1 MLESTGES
9 MREMWASGAE
19 KAIKEGDLVEAT
31 FVRDYLASTDGASF
45 WVAESQELGV
55 VGCVGLKR
63 KGLHDGELV
72 RMAVSEQSRGKRIG
86 QMLVGALEAHCA
98 EHDIRRVHLITA
110 NMRAA
115 SFYAKKCG
123 FSLTHGFPY
132 STPSGVTL
140 TVSKMTKF
148 LRLEEPIR
156 TVTIVGGTH
165 GNERIGIE
173 LVESFFRDPA
183 PFSRPSLKVT
193 AVLGNP
199 AAAAKN
205 VRFIDLDLNR
215 QFAAPAE
222 AESCLEAA
230 RARELLQQLG
240 PKSASKASATDFV
253 IDLHSTTA
261 NVGLVTMLSA
271 AEGCDPMGLYVA
283 SKIGARLLP
292 ESLSQSHRLTTT
304 EGTKADSWSVDSI
317 SRSGI
322 AIEAGPLAHG
332 TLGARLYLQT
342 RQMVMAALD
351 VLEERNAGLAAGR
364 VDLAPSAFPLQEVYT
379 QVKTIEYPA
388 QQGFAI
394 HPDLEDDC
402 QNFRLIRHGDP
413 AFISTDGKGTVL
425 PFVHPSA
432 PSDGSPSAAPLSDLY
447 TMFVNEASYRER
459 NIAFAVYEKKLK
471 PVLFV

>member
-1 MLESTGES
+1 
-9 MREMWASGAE
+9 
-19 KAIKEGDLVEAT
+19 
-31 FVRDYLASTDGASF
+31 
-45 WVAESQELGV
+45 
-55 VGCVGLKR
+55 
-63 KGLHDGELV
+63 
-72 RMAVSEQSRGKRIG
+72 
-86 QMLVGALEAHCA
+86 
-98 EHDIRRVHLITA
+98 
-110 NMRAA
+110 
-115 SFYAKKCG
+115 
-123 FSLTHGFPY
+123 
-132 STPSGVTL
+132 VTL

-148 LRLEEPIR
+148 LRLEAPIR
-156 TVTIVGGTH
+156 TVTIIGGTH
-165 GNERIGIE
+165 GNERIGVE
-173 LVESFFRDPA
+173 LVESFFRDPV
-183 PFSRPSLKVT
+183 PFQRPSLSVT

-205 VRFIDLDLNR
+205 VRFIDQDLNR
-215 QFAAPAE
+215 QFAAPGPAE
-222 AESCLEAA
+222 KESCLEAA

-240 PKSASKASATDFV
+240 PKSTSKASAADFI
-253 IDLHSTTA
+253 IDLHSTTS

-292 ESLSQSHRLTTT
+292 ESHYRVTTT
-304 EGTKADSWSVDSI
+304 EGSKADSWSVDSV

-322 AIEAGPLAHG
+322 AIEVGPLAHG

-351 VLEERNAGLAAGR
+351 VMEERNAALAAGR

-394 HPDLEDDC
+394 HPDLEEDC

-413 AFISTDGKGTVL
+413 AFISTDGQGKVL

-432 PSDGSPSAAPLSDLY
+432 PADGSASTAPRSDLY